1 MTKIQPTIQ
10 NLIDSKKLTK
20 VDQKILKKYHIKN
33 QNSLNQAIKF
43 LKSMQNQPISTTIP
57 TIINNN
63 STSTIE
69 HEAST
74 SKVSDDILWYAKTR
88 GILERQTT
96 SLIVTG
102 FAKSIIQ
109 NLPMEFMIE
118 TQNLVRD
125 MIDVGGIG

>member
-1 MTKIQPTIQ
+1 MSKTIQ

-20 VDQKILKKYHIKN
+20 ADQKTLKKYYIKN
-33 QNSLNQAIKF
+33 QSSLTQAIKF
-43 LKSMQNQPISTTIP
+43 LKSNLEQPVSITIP

-63 STSTIE
+63 STSTVE

-102 FAKSIIQ
+102 FAKNIIQ

-125 MIDVGGIG
+125 MIDVEGIG